1 MSTSVVSIR
10 LPEDLKN
17 RLDALSATTGRP
29 AAFYL
34 REALEEHITEL
45 EYTYQLQAE
54 AEAIRRGELTTISH
68 QDLKTEFGLD

>member
-45 EYTYQLQAE
+45 EYTYQLQTE
-54 AEAIRRGELTTISH
+54 AEAIRRGELATISH
-68 QDLKTEFGLD
+68 QNLKTELGLD